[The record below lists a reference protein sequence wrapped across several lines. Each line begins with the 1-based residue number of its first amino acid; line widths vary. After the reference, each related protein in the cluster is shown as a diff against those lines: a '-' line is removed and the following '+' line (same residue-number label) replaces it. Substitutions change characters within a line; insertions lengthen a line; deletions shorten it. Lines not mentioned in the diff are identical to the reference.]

1 MKAYLVL
8 FLLLLF
14 SASPLLS
21 QRVLV
26 LDLTGMKTKRIR
38 YNSGDYISIR
48 VKDDKTIYKGF
59 LEVVSDTSFFI
70 SGNHVIL
77 DSLESIIKY
86 NKAPKAISKQA
97 FLVGGITALVVGIN
111 NGVTKGSVF
120 PDDDS
125 YIVPAS
131 FLGLGAIFTPFWRKT
146 YRISKKNCTV
156 KILDMTPV
164 PPVDDSP

>member
-1 MKAYLVL
+1 MKSYLVL

-14 SASPLLS
+14 CSSPLFS

-26 LDLTGMKTKRIR
+26 LDLSGMKTKRIR

-59 LEVVSDTSFFI
+59 LEVVSDTSFFV
-70 SGNHVIL
+70 NANLVVL

-86 NKAPKAISKQA
+86 NKAPKSISKQA
-97 FLVGGITALVVGIN
+97 FLVGGITAIVVGLN
-111 NGVTKGSVF
+111 NGLTKGNVF
-120 PDDDS
+120 PADDS

-146 YRISKKNCTV
+146 YKVTKKNRTV

-164 PPVDDSP
+164 APVDDSP

>member
-1 MKAYLVL
+1 MKARIVL

-14 SASPLLS
+14 STAPLLS
-21 QRVLV
+21 QRVLIV
-26 LDLTGMKTKRIR
+26 DLTGMKTKRIR

-59 LEVVSDTSFFI
+59 LEVDSDTSFFI

-77 DSLESIIKY
+77 DSLVSIIKY

-120 PDDDS
+120 PGDDS

-146 YRISKKNCTV
+146 YRVTKKNCTV

-164 PPVDDSP
+164 APVDDSP